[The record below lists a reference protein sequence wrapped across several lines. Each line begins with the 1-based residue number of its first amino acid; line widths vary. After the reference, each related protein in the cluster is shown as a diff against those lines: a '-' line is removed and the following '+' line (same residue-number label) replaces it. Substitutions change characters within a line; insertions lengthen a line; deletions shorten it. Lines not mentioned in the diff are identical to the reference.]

1 MIHWRSIHII
11 TILGLFLFTA
21 CKKKTESEIEPIDK
35 TPEKSYSF
43 PSYFGVPL
51 IPKDVAPLQEDVV
64 ELGRKLFY
72 DPILSSDTT
81 VSCAS
86 CHKQEFAFSD
96 NKVFSNG
103 VNGRRTSRNSMS
115 ITNQAWQT
123 SFFWD
128 GRAASLEQQTIFPIE
143 NINEMNLP
151 IEEALTRLNN
161 SSLYD
166 SLFFKVFKIDSIEKT
181 HLATAI
187 AHFERTLISEDSKF
201 DQYLKKEYQLS
212 EKEER
217 GRVLFFTH
225 PEPGVVRGANC
236 GDCHASPQL
245 MVQEFHNNGLDKYLL
260 DKGRG
265 DISGNSNDNG
275 KFKTPSLRN
284 IGYTAPYMH
293 DGRFQTLREVLDHYN
308 EHIVFD
314 SPNLDP
320 QIIAGS
326 NNCNGCPLGLT
337 EQEKEDLLAFI
348 KLLDDEEFINNVD
361 FSNPFE

>member
-1 MIHWRSIHII
+1 MNPWRSILIL
-11 TILGLFLFTA
+11 TILGHFLFTA
-21 CKKKTESEIEPIDK
+21 CQKKEENEPKPSTDTK
-35 TPEKSYSF
+35 KEYTF

-51 IPKDVAPLQEDVV
+51 IPKDIAPLEEDVV

-72 DPILSSDTT
+72 DPILSSDST

-96 NKVFSNG
+96 NKLFSEG
-103 VNGRRTSRNSMS
+103 VGGRRTSRHSMS
-115 ITNQAWQT
+115 ITNMAWQT
-123 SFFWD
+123 RFFWD
-128 GRAASLEQQTIFPIE
+128 GRAASLEEQAIIPIE
-143 NINEMNLP
+143 NVNEMNLP
-151 IEEALTRLNN
+151 IEEALERLNK
-161 SSLYD
+161 SPLYD
-166 SLFFKVFKIDSIEKT
+166 SLFQKVFEIDEIEKK

-187 AHFERTLISEDSKF
+187 SHFERSLISQNSKF
-201 DQYLKKEYQLS
+201 DKHLKKEYQLT
-212 EKEER
+212 EQEER

-225 PEPGVVRGANC
+225 PEPGIVRGGNC

-245 MVQEFHNNGLDKYLL
+245 MVQDFHNNGLDKYLRDDGL
-260 DKGRG
+260 GEFT
-265 DISGNSNDNG
+265 GNENDNG

-308 EHIVFD
+308 EHIQFE

-337 EQEKEDLLAFI
+337 DQEKEDILAFL
-348 KLLDDEEFINNVD
+348 KLLDDEEFVNNDD